1 MSDYVDLL
9 KAVYAASADPLKA
22 EPMKAYMRN
31 QVEFLG
37 IKGPQQRV
45 LLRQFISQEGLPS
58 LKILSEVLLEL
69 WDLPEREYQYAALS
83 ILDKMSK
90 QIPPDFIVTIEALIT
105 TKSWWDTVDAL
116 AAKTV
121 GTHFRRFPDVK
132 DQALEEWRRSEDIWL
147 RRTCLLFQLKYKEA
161 TDLELLCDIIR
172 ENLGDDEFFINKA
185 IGWALRQYS
194 KTDADSVRTFVAK
207 TPLHSLSARE
217 AIKWLNNQE
226 RKSN

>member
-31 QVEFLG
+31 QFEFLG

-161 TDLELLCDIIR
+161 TDLGLLCDIIR

-194 KTDADSVRTFVAK
+194 KTDADSVRTFVAE